1 MIVTRSWLNEFVS
14 LKETTDERLFEIFN
28 SIGLEVDRVEKI
40 SIPAKIVVGKILS
53 CEKHPNA
60 DKLNVCTVDVG
71 SGVRQI
77 VCGAANVV
85 DALFVAVATIGAIMP
100 DGLEIKPASLRGVD
114 SEGMICSSTELGLP
128 KLNDGIMILDD
139 SIGILEPGK
148 ELREYDTLND
158 TIFEIELTPNRG
170 DCLSILG
177 VARDLSAVLET
188 SLIES
193 KPSKSTKKQKI
204 GISRDATLHIN
215 SDVNANLDYV
225 ATSSKDI
232 LCFAPL
238 LILIRLAIVNKQTST
253 AISAITTYSIHSTG
267 VILRCYNSELFKDE
281 NNHININLTKNSEGV
296 MCVTHNNDIA
306 SMIGINQSTQF
317 IADKNSKSLIIEASY
332 TNPNNLHEIDISI
345 QKDDLYYI
353 TSRGSNPNLEIGL
366 TYITMLMEKY
376 LQLEFNDG
384 VLSHKLDIH
393 SKSLVIDLDDI
404 HSIIGQSLDKSK
416 INHILKGLGFT
427 ISATKE
433 NSFVAIIPSYRHD
446 IENIQ
451 DIAEEILR
459 IIGIDKI
466 DAKPLFF
473 TETVHTSSAIIEFR
487 NKNNIRHRSTAHGF
501 DEALTYVFSDKQL
514 LEKYNF
520 DTLHEKLS
528 LLNPIVNEL
537 NTLRSTILIN
547 LLLAT
552 KNNINY
558 GKKSVGLFEIGSIFT
573 KYRTGSEKIA
583 FIWSGQSQAESIINE
598 GKPTDIQFASFL
610 EKLHGI
616 LGAFELLPCSH
627 INGLIHP
634 YQSADIV
641 VNGKSCGY
649 ISKLHPTAQ
658 DEFGINTTFI
668 AELNIEQFYSKHINA
683 EPTSNFQGVY
693 KDLSIVVDKSI
704 PYSSIK
710 SYISKEE
717 LPLLRSFYPVDIY
730 QDSSLGDKQSLT
742 IRFFIQS
749 SENTLTEEDI
759 NNVTNGALDALEKHL
774 GATLR

>member
-1 MIVTRSWLNEFVS
+1 MIVTRSWLGEFID
-14 LKETTDERLFEIFN
+14 LKDTTDERLFEIFN
-28 SIGLEVDRVEKI
+28 SIGLEVGRIENI
-40 SIPAKIVVGKILS
+40 SIPAKIVVGKIIS
-53 CEKHPNA
+53 CEKHPDAN
-60 DKLNVCTVDVG
+60 KLNVCTVDVG
-71 SGVRQI
+71 SGLRQI

-85 DALFVAVATIGAIMP
+85 DASFVAVATIGAVMP
-100 DGLEIKPASLRGVD
+100 DGLEIKPATLRGVD

-128 KLNDGIMILDD
+128 KINDGIMMLDD
-139 SIGILEPGK
+139 SIGILELGK

-177 VARDLSAVLET
+177 VARDLVAVLET
-188 SLIES
+188 SLIET
-193 KPSKSTKKQKI
+193 KAPKSTKKQKI
-204 GISRDATLHIN
+204 GISRDATLHI
-215 SDVNANLDYV
+215 SGEVNASLDFI

-238 LILIRLAIVNKQTST
+238 LILIRLAIANKQTST

-267 VILRCYNSELFKDE
+267 VIMRCYNSDLFKDE
-281 NNHININLTKNSEGV
+281 NNHININLTKNDEDI
-296 MCVTHNNDIA
+296 MCVMHNHDTA
-306 SMIGINQSTQF
+306 SMIGINQNIEF
-317 IADKNSKSLIIEASY
+317 MADKNSKSLIIEASY
-332 TNPNNLHEIDISI
+332 TNPNNLHGIDASLE
-345 QKDDLYYI
+345 QDDLYYI
-353 TSRGSNPNLEIGL
+353 SSRGSNPSLEIGL
-366 TYITMLMEKY
+366 IYISMLMEKY
-376 LQLEFNDG
+376 LQLEFNDE
-384 VLSHKLDIH
+384 VLSHKLDTH
-393 SKSLVIDLDDI
+393 SKSLVIDLEDI

-416 INHILKGLGFT
+416 INQILKSLGFV

-459 IIGIDKI
+459 IVGIDKI
-466 DAKPLFF
+466 NAKPLSF
-473 TETVHTSSAIIEFR
+473 TEAVHSSSAIIDFR
-487 NKNNIRHRSTAHGF
+487 NKNNIRNRSAANGF

-520 DTLHEKLS
+520 PLINEKLS

-558 GKKSVGLFEIGSIFT
+558 GKKSVKLFEIGSVFSQ
-573 KYRTGSEKIA
+573 KRDEAEKIA
-583 FIWSGQSQAESIINE
+583 FIWSGQSQAESIIND
-598 GKPTDIQFASFL
+598 GKPNDIQFALFL
-610 EKLHGI
+610 EKLYGI

-627 INGLIHP
+627 HNNLIHP

-641 VNGKSCGY
+641 VNGENCGY

-658 DEFGINTTFI
+658 DEFGISTTFI
-668 AELNIEQFYSKHINA
+668 AELDIEPFYSKHINA
-683 EPTSNFQGVY
+683 RNTSNFQGVY

-704 PYSSIK
+704 SYSSIK
-710 SYISKEE
+710 SCISKED
-717 LPLLRSFYPVDIY
+717 LALLKSFYPVDIY
-730 QDSSLGDKQSLT
+730 EDSSLGHKQSLT

-749 SENTLTEEDI
+749 NENTLNEEDI
-759 NNVTNGALDALEKHL
+759 ISVTNSVLDTLAKKF